1 VGLII
6 LSFVLSR
13 ILNAPSNIWYPA
25 ARGWVVDADVQRTE
39 GKRREAKINS
49 FLGVATNIASII
61 AMILLSSLGPA
72 GIDTSKCW
80 GEVQDKGGVEYLKGI
95 FQFAGSVLNLLT
107 AIFLMMFPFHG
118 DSLKEL
124 EDRQREFYVQNP
136 DGSGEIVDAPP
147 VGIGSSGG
155 NKIVPV
161 DDNL

>member
-1 VGLII
+1 MQMSREQKENAERQRSIR
-6 LSFVLSR
+6 FWVLQQTLRQS
-13 ILNAPSNIWYPA
+13 Y
-25 ARGWVVDADVQRTE
+25 
-39 GKRREAKINS
+39 
-49 FLGVATNIASII
+49 
-61 AMILLSSLGPA
+61 
-72 GIDTSKCW
+72 
-80 GEVQDKGGVEYLKGI
+80 
-95 FQFAGSVLNLLT
+95 LLT